1 MKRRLIH
8 TLSAVLLGAG
18 LAGCANQPKANGVFW
33 WPQGPGTTAED
44 LRSATSSLASNITPA
59 GSLPLTRSSAQSAG
73 GEVQPLRQGDL
84 LFVSG
89 QIASISGAEEA
100 VGDGL
105 EGQVRRALE
114 NAMRVIESHGLGST
128 DIVSVT
134 LYTRDIDDLQR
145 ANAAYA
151 AYFPRTL
158 PARAVVGVD
167 TLPAGSLVEIA
178 VIARK

>member
-44 LRSATSSLASNITPA
+44 LTRTASSLASNTTPEDR
-59 GSLPLTRSSAQSAG
+59 LPLTRSSVQSAG
-73 GEVQPLRQGDL
+73 GEAQPLRQGDL

-89 QIASISGAEEA
+89 QIATFSGAEA
-100 VGDGL
+100 ASGDV
-105 EGQVRRALE
+105 EGQVRRALQ
-114 NAMRVIESHGLGST
+114 NAMRLLESHGLGRA

-134 LYTRDIDDLQR
+134 LYTRDINDLQK

>member
-1 MKRRLIH
+1 MHRPMIRILFG
-8 TLSAVLLGAG
+8 VLLGTG
-18 LAGCANQPKANGVFW
+18 LTGCANQPEARGIFW

-44 LRSATSSLASNITPA
+44 LRSTAISLTPNAASEARVPET
-59 GSLPLTRSSAQSAG
+59 GSRLQSAG
-73 GEVQPLRQGDL
+73 SKVQPLGQGDL

-89 QIASISGAEEA
+89 QVAGIPGSEA
-100 VGDGL
+100 AAGNGL
-105 EGQVRRALE
+105 EGQVRRALD
-114 NAMRVIESHGLGST
+114 NAIRILESHGLAST

-134 LYTRDIDDLQR
+134 LYTRDIDALHM

-158 PARAVVGVD
+158 PARAVVGAD
-167 TLPAGSLVEIA
+167 ALPVGSLIEIA

>member
-1 MKRRLIH
+1 MNRRMIH
-8 TLSAVLLGAG
+8 ILFGVLLGAG
-18 LAGCANQPKANGVFW
+18 LAGCANQPEAQGVFW

-44 LRSATSSLASNITPA
+44 LRSTAASLASNPA
-59 GSLPLTRSSAQSAG
+59 RADRFPETRSSVQSAG
-73 GEVQPLRQGDL
+73 GELPLRQGDL

-89 QIASISGAEEA
+89 QIAGIAGSEA
-100 VGDGL
+100 ATGNDL
-105 EGQVRRALE
+105 EGQVRRALD
-114 NAMRVIESHGLGST
+114 NAMRILASHGLGST

-151 AYFPRTL
+151 DYFPRAT

-167 TLPAGSLVEIA
+167 TLPAGSRIEIA
-178 VIARK
+178 VIARR

>member
-1 MKRRLIH
+1 MNRRMIH
-8 TLSAVLLGAG
+8 VLSGVLLGAG
-18 LAGCANQPKANGVFW
+18 LAGCANQPKARGVFW

-44 LRSATSSLASNITPA
+44 LRPTASSLASNTTPA
-59 GSLPLTRSSAQSAG
+59 DRLPLTRSSVQSAG

-89 QIASISGAEEA
+89 QIASVSGSEA
-100 VGDGL
+100 AAGDGL

-114 NAMRVIESHGLGST
+114 NAMRVLESHGLGST

-134 LYTRDIDDLQR
+134 LYTRDIDDLQK

-167 TLPAGSLVEIA
+167 TLPAGSLIEIA

>member
-1 MKRRLIH
+1 MIRIL
-8 TLSAVLLGAG
+8 LGVLLGTG
-18 LAGCANQPKANGVFW
+18 LAGCANQPAARGVFW

-44 LRSATSSLASNITPA
+44 LRSNANSPASNAAPA
-59 GSLPLTRSSAQSAG
+59 GRLPETSSSAQRG
-73 GEVQPLRQGDL
+73 GGDLQPIRHGDL

-89 QIASISGAEEA
+89 QVASVAGSEPAA
-100 VGDGL
+100 RNDL

-114 NAMRVIESHGLGST
+114 NAMRVLESHGLGSP

-134 LYTRDIDDLQR
+134 LYTRDIDDLQK

-151 AYFPRTL
+151 AYFPRAL

-167 TLPAGSLVEIA
+167 TLPAGSLIEIS

>member
-1 MKRRLIH
+1 MNRRMVRVLPC
-8 TLSAVLLGAG
+8 VLLGAG
-18 LAGCANQPKANGVFW
+18 LAGCANEPKARGVFW

-44 LRSATSSLASNITPA
+44 LRPAAGSLASNT
-59 GSLPLTRSSAQSAG
+59 AQAAG
-73 GEVQPLRQGDL
+73 GELQPLRQGDV

-89 QIASISGAEEA
+89 QIAGVPGSEA
-100 VGDGL
+100 AAGDGL
-105 EGQVRRALE
+105 ERQVRRALD
-114 NAMRVIESHGLGST
+114 NAMRALESHGLGST
-128 DIVSVT
+128 DIVSIT
-134 LYTRDIDDLQR
+134 LYTRDIHDLQR
-145 ANAAYA
+145 ANVVYA

>member
-1 MKRRLIH
+1 MNRRMVRVLPC
-8 TLSAVLLGAG
+8 VLLGAG
-18 LAGCANQPKANGVFW
+18 LAGCANEPKARGVFW

-44 LRSATSSLASNITPA
+44 LRPAAGSLASNT
-59 GSLPLTRSSAQSAG
+59 AQAAG
-73 GEVQPLRQGDL
+73 GEWQALRQGDV

-89 QIASISGAEEA
+89 QIAGEPGSEA
-100 VGDGL
+100 AAGDGL
-105 EGQVRRALE
+105 ERQVRRALD
-114 NAMRVIESHGLGST
+114 NAMRALESHGLGST
-128 DIVSVT
+128 DIVSIT
-134 LYTRDIDDLQR
+134 LYTRDIHDLQR

-151 AYFPRTL
+151 AYFPRTV